1 MHHMSPPQSHPWC
14 FPQCENAPSL
24 FELYKHQRPRK
35 VWATHLPGVWYFGL
49 GFKYPICMGSCVLF
63 VCGLSGPGILHKPC
77 WWKVRTCLFV
87 CLFVFFWPFIHG
99 SEVMKY
105 AISNRCD
112 QNILCNIS
120 GDALSLEICE
130 QTSATIVFSGEI
142 IRNHQKSHL
151 FLREGE
157 VNKMNKFP
165 DEHTVNQNVFP
176 PVDRSSGGS
185 PLSTQKGLKNLH

>member
-1 MHHMSPPQSHPWC
+1 MGDTSTW
-14 FPQCENAPSL
+14 SL
-24 FELYKHQRPRK
+24 VFWTGFQVPDLY
-35 VWATHLPGVWYFGL
+35 
-49 GFKYPICMGSCVLF
+49 GFMCSFCLWPFRSRYSSQTVLVESKY
-63 VCGLSGPGILHKPC
+63 
-77 WWKVRTCLFV
+77 LFV